1 MSGRLRTISLY
12 LLSAAMTM
20 LLAIRVLPHHH
31 HTLHIPG
38 TLATVE
44 YMHLGAEC
52 CDCDGSHTHDDS
64 CECPGEKMLY
74 YTAPCDDL
82 DTYKPQPSCDL
93 QPMIIFYAEEQFL
106 QASAPAHA
114 PPFKIPKIP
123 DKGTGTHSLRAPPT
137 V

>member
-1 MSGRLRTISLY
+1 
-12 LLSAAMTM
+12 MTM

-64 CECPGEKMLY
+64 CECPGEKTLY

-82 DTYKPQPSCDL
+82 DTYKPMRFSIVGQKMSDVGGVL
-93 QPMIIFYAEEQFL
+93 AKVRKRL
-106 QASAPAHA
+106 LNSAAQLM
-114 PPFKIPKIP
+114 PPF
-123 DKGTGTHSLRAPPT
+123 TTFY
-137 V
+137 